1 MIWSSKESCLFLNI
15 LSEINFYHQFSSS
28 RGMFISDI
36 PMHDAS
42 RDLMLMNEHWEEEW
56 TLTQNLEILTDNLK
70 KALADLE
77 SEKQKTDK

>member
-1 MIWSSKESCLFLNI
+1 
-15 LSEINFYHQFSSS
+15 
-28 RGMFISDI
+28 
-36 PMHDAS
+36 MHDAS